1 MSIVV
6 VIIIFIVSLFVV
18 VALHELGHFI
28 TAKRAGVKV
37 DEFGIGLPPRIFGIR
52 RGETVYSVNAIPV
65 GAFIK
70 TAGEDDPTVP
80 RSLASKSPWIRLAV
94 YAAGPLANIFLAFVL
109 LSTFF
114 MLPTRVVAG
123 SGVMVHAVVEGS
135 PAEKAGVKAED
146 IILEVNGQPVHKWG
160 DMQSMVNSS
169 EEGKEMTLLLQRDGN
184 QNVVRGLVPRFDPAL
199 ERRTIGVLLCWN
211 IVKQVKEGSLAEKAG
226 IRPGDTILSINGQHI
241 YNEES
246 ISHALDSIG
255 KGEEIHLALL
265 RGQEEIST
273 TVINVI
279 AMSQSPEY
287 SEGEAKPSS
296 PQAMGIEIRWVDGAR
311 LEQRRIPTWKAVY
324 LGGSFVIHMP
334 ALIINSIPLIKED
347 PSRVLV
353 GPIGIGQ
360 LTVEAVRLHG
370 FSNALFIAGII
381 SAGLALFNLFP
392 VPPLDG
398 GGMLVAL
405 IEGVRRGKRLSPHA
419 IRLAYAIGTA
429 LLITLIV
436 LVTFSDILRLIRG
449 ESFGL

>member
-135 PAEKAGVKAED
+135 VAEKAGVKAED

-184 QNVVRGLVPRFDPAL
+184 QDEIGLEPEFDPAL
-199 ERRTIGVLLCWN
+199 QRRAIGVLLCWN

-255 KGEEIHLALL
+255 RGEEINLALL
-265 RGQEEIST
+265 RGEKEIST

-279 AMSQSPEY
+279 AS
-287 SEGEAKPSS
+287 EAKESALE
-296 PQAMGIEIRWVDGAR
+296 AMGIEIGWVDGTH
-311 LEQRRIPTWKAVY
+311 LEQHRIPAWKAAY
-324 LGGSFVIHMP
+324 LGCSFVISMP
-334 ALIINSIPLIKED
+334 ALIIDFIPLIKED
-347 PSRVLV
+347 PSKMLV

-370 FSNALFIAGII
+370 FSNALFMAGII

-392 VPPLDG
+392 IPPLDG

-405 IEGVRRGKRLSPHA
+405 VEGVRRGKRLSRHA

-429 LLITLIV
+429 LLITLMV